1 MNVRAMT
8 RLATALVA
16 TTTALLAA
24 VAAAAPA
31 KPPKQM
37 EPRHVLKPAAGE
49 GYFDD
54 VFAIDAEGKRIAV
67 IRTDAATFSK
77 LEIYDTTTG
86 KPTGSFDL
94 PDKGLF
100 PVEMEL
106 LAGNAGVVIVGR
118 EAADDMAPLFA
129 FRFDGAGKP
138 AGKVGPATAFGRPPA
153 DGSARARLLIAF
165 TRKLGTKGAEATF
178 TIAPYDVT
186 TLAPAGKPRVHH
198 VDVTGELKPPGV
210 RFIGF
215 YDGYTRVF
223 SERPGNYD
231 KKADVRAP
239 SKMAIIDA
247 ISGKVDKE
255 GTIGD
260 LVGWAQT
267 GQLRQEH
274 LDRSVFVELNED
286 GSGVDVVDAMG
297 KKQAASLAVPFHI
310 YDPKSLRVEE
320 GPVPGQLTFGLAV
333 DPTNKDA
340 VQRQKVDLPML
351 DVYSADATSGSV
363 KMRGRVFTPRPVT
376 WRTRADVLVV
386 LKRWKSFS
394 RGGDELQIYELR

>member
-1 MNVRAMT
+1 MRYGAGMIR
-8 RLATALVA
+8 RLATSVIAIGLLPAAL
-16 TTTALLAA
+16 
-24 VAAAAPA
+24 AAAPA

-54 VFAIDAEGKRIAV
+54 VFAIDPEGKRIAL

-77 LEIYDTTTG
+77 LEIYDAVSG
-86 KPTGSFDL
+86 KPTGGFDL

-118 EAADDMAPLFA
+118 ETPDDMAPLYA

-178 TIAPYDVT
+178 TVSPYDVT

-215 YDGYTRVF
+215 YDGYTRVL
-223 SERPGNYD
+223 SERPGDYD
-231 KKADVRAP
+231 KKADVRSP

-247 ISGKVDKE
+247 VTGKVDKE
-255 GTIGD
+255 GPIGD

-274 LDRSVFVELNED
+274 LGRSLFVELNED

-297 KKQAASLAVPFHI
+297 KKHAASLAVPF
-310 YDPKSLRVEE
+310 YLYEAKSLRVEE
-320 GPVPGQLTFGLAV
+320 GPVPGQLTFGLAI

-351 DVYSADATSGSV
+351 DVYSADATSGSI

-394 RGGDELQIYELR
+394 RGGDELQIFELH

>member
-1 MNVRAMT
+1 MT
-8 RLATALVA
+8 RRFGTSIVGA
-16 TTTALLAA
+16 ALLAG
-24 VAAAAPA
+24 AAAAFAAPSVKSP
-31 KPPKQM
+31 KPM
-37 EPRHVLKPAAGE
+37 EPRHTLKPPPGE

-54 VFAIDAEGKRIAV
+54 VFAIDAEGKRVAL

-77 LEIYDTTTG
+77 LEIYDVESG
-86 KPTGSFDL
+86 KPAGGFTL
-94 PDKGLF
+94 PDKGLV
-100 PVEMEL
+100 PLEMEL
-106 LAGNAGVVIVGR
+106 LPGNAGVVIIGR
-118 EAADDMAPLFA
+118 DTPDDLAPLYA

-138 AGKVGPATAFGRPPA
+138 TGKVGPATAFGRPPA

-198 VDVTGELKPPGV
+198 VDVSGEMKPPGV

-223 SERPGNYD
+223 SERPGDYD
-231 KKADVRAP
+231 KKADVRQP

-247 ISGKVDKE
+247 ITGKVDKE
-255 GTIGD
+255 GPIGD
-260 LVGWAQT
+260 LLGWAQT

-274 LDRSVFVELNED
+274 QDRSVFVELNED

-297 KKQAASLAVPFHI
+297 KKHPASLAVPFHM
-310 YDPKSLRVEE
+310 YEPKSLRVEE
-320 GPVPGQLTFGLAV
+320 GPAPGRLTFGLSV
-333 DPTNKDA
+333 DPVNKDA
-340 VQRQKVDLPML
+340 VERQKADLPML
-351 DVYSADATSGSV
+351 DVYSADAATGSV
-363 KMRGRVFTPRPVT
+363 KMRGRAFVPRPVT

-394 RGGDELQIYELR
+394 RGGDELQIYDLR

>member
-1 MNVRAMT
+1 MT
-8 RLATALVA
+8 RLAMTLGMTAA
-16 TTTALLAA
+16 ALLLGAHA
-24 VAAAAPA
+24 SA
-31 KPPKQM
+31 KSTAPKQM
-37 EPRHVLKPAAGE
+37 EPRHVLKPPAGE

-54 VFAIDAEGKRIAV
+54 VFAIDAEGKRVAV
-67 IRTDAATFSK
+67 IRTDGATFAK
-77 LEIYDTTTG
+77 VEIYDAGTG
-86 KPTGSFDL
+86 KALSGFEL
-94 PDKGLF
+94 PGKGQGLF

-106 LAGNAGVVIVGR
+106 LSGNGGVVIIGR
-118 EAADDMAPLFA
+118 EKADDEAPLFA

-153 DGSARARLLIAF
+153 DGTARARLLVAF
-165 TRKLGTKGAEATF
+165 TRKLGAKGAEATF
-178 TIAPYDVT
+178 TVAPYDIT
-186 TLAPAGKPRVHH
+186 TLAPAGKPRIHK
-198 VDVTGELKPPGV
+198 VDVSGELKPPGV

-223 SERPGNYD
+223 SERPGEYD
-231 KKADVRAP
+231 KKGDVRAP
-239 SKMAIIDA
+239 SKMAIVDA
-247 ISGKVDKE
+247 ITGKIDKE
-255 GTIGD
+255 GPIAD

-267 GQLRQEH
+267 GQLRQQF
-274 LDRSVFVELNED
+274 LGRSVFVELNDD

-297 KKQAASLAVPFHI
+297 KKHPSALAVPFHM

-320 GPVPGQLTFGLAV
+320 GPAPGQLTFGLAI

-351 DVYSADATSGSV
+351 DVYSADASSGSV

-394 RGGDELQIYELR
+394 RGGDELQIYDLK

>member
-1 MNVRAMT
+1 MIR
-8 RLATALVA
+8 RLATALA
-16 TTTALLAA
+16 ATALVLPAA
-24 VAAAAPA
+24 VAATKSP
-31 KPPKQM
+31 KPM
-37 EPRHVLKPAAGE
+37 EPRQVLKPPGGQ

-54 VFAIDAEGKRIAV
+54 VFAIDADGKRLAL
-67 IRTDAATFSK
+67 IRTDGASFAK
-77 LEIYDTTTG
+77 LELYDTGSG
-86 KPTGSFDL
+86 KPIGGFDL
-94 PDKGLF
+94 PSKDLF
-100 PVEMEL
+100 PVDMEL
-106 LAGNAGVVIVGR
+106 LPENAGVVIVGR
-118 EAADDMAPLFA
+118 ETPDEMAPLFA

-153 DGSARARLLIAF
+153 DGTARARLLIAF

-178 TIAPYDVT
+178 TVTPYDVK

-198 VDVTGELKPPGV
+198 VDVTGEMKPPGV

-223 SERPGNYD
+223 SERPGDYD

-247 ISGKVDKE
+247 ITGKVDKE
-255 GTIGD
+255 GPIGD

-267 GQLRQEH
+267 GQLRQAN
-274 LDRSVFVELNED
+274 LGRSLFVELNED

-297 KKQAASLAVPFHI
+297 KKHAASLAVPFHL

-320 GPVPGQLTFGLAV
+320 GPVPGQLTFGIAV

-340 VQRQKVDLPML
+340 VERQKVDLPML

-376 WRTRADVLVV
+376 WRTRSDVLVV

-394 RGGDELQIYELR
+394 RGGDELQVYDLK

>member
-1 MNVRAMT
+1 MRYGAGMIR
-8 RLATALVA
+8 RLATSALA
-16 TTTALLAA
+16 IALLPAAA
-24 VAAAAPA
+24 VAAPA
-31 KPPKQM
+31 RSPKPM
-37 EPRHVLKPAAGE
+37 EPRHVLKPSPGQ

-54 VFAIDAEGKRIAV
+54 VFAIDAEGQRIAL
-67 IRTDAATFSK
+67 IRTDGATFSK
-77 LEIYDTTTG
+77 LEIYDVVSGKATG
-86 KPTGSFDL
+86 GFDL

-100 PVEMEL
+100 PVELEL
-106 LAGNAGVVIVGR
+106 LAGNAGVVIVGHDTP
-118 EAADDMAPLFA
+118 DDLAPLYA

-165 TRKLGTKGAEATF
+165 TRKLGAKGAEATF
-178 TIAPYDVT
+178 TVAPYDVT

-215 YDGYTRVF
+215 HDGYTRVF
-223 SERPGNYD
+223 SERPGDYD

-247 ISGKVDKE
+247 ITGKVDKE
-255 GTIGD
+255 GSIGD
-260 LVGWAQT
+260 LIAWAQT

-274 LDRSVFVELNED
+274 LGRSLFVELNED

-297 KKQAASLAVPFHI
+297 KKRAASLAVPFHL

-320 GPVPGQLTFGLAV
+320 GPVPGQLTFGIAV

-351 DVYSADATSGSV
+351 DVYSADVTSGAV

-394 RGGDELQIYELR
+394 RGGDELQIFELH